1 MRKAKETRTE
11 PGGSARRRL
20 SAITLMAA
28 VGLGAPAV
36 FAQQGEQ
43 PAPAPQQQPLQGQAA
58 PQQQTPPSQATPQ
71 QQAPQGQAAPQQ
83 GAPGQAPPAESK
95 VTERQFKDWT
105 VRCGRQ
111 NEQGPE
117 VCGMELQTTDKEGR
131 TVMAVAVG
139 TVPGNAKLGLL
150 IILPL
155 RVLLPAGVTL
165 QVDGGAEVPLQ
176 VDWCDRPGC
185 RIEML
190 LEPDLLSRLKAGRE
204 AKVIFEAIDPEG
216 QRRRLGYPISLLGFS
231 SALDAVRG

>member
-1 MRKAKETRTE
+1 MRNGNDTRFE
-11 PGGSARRRL
+11 RGGSARRRL
-20 SAITLMAA
+20 SAITLVAA

-43 PAPAPQQQPLQGQAA
+43 PAPAPQQQAPQDQAA
-58 PQQQTPPSQATPQ
+58 PQPQAPQ
-71 QQAPQGQAAPQQ
+71 GQVAPQQAPQGQAAPQQ

-95 VTERQFKDWT
+95 LTERQFKDWT

-111 NEQGPE
+111 KEQGPQ
-117 VCGMELQTTDKEGR
+117 VCGMQQQTTDKEGR

-139 TVPGNAKLGLL
+139 TVPGDSKLGLL

-155 RVLLPAGVTL
+155 GVLLPAGVTL

-176 VDWCDRPGC
+176 VAWCERQGC

-204 AKVIFEAIDPEG
+204 AKVIFEAVDPEG

-231 SALDAVRG
+231 SALDEVRG